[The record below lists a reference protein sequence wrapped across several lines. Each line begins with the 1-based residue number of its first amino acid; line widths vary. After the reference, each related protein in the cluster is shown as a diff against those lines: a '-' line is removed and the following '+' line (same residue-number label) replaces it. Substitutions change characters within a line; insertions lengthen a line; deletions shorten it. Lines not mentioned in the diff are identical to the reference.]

1 MKHYL
6 DELANAHPSDPT
18 SAEAREDVK
27 KKGPKEWFPYALD
40 FVGDLERVFGLWDAL
55 FAALKIAT
63 QEGLATGKTG
73 EEWVEVDVWVQGR
86 R

>member
-6 DELANAHPSDPT
+6 DELPNAHPSDPT
-18 SAEAREDVK
+18 SAEAKENVK

-40 FVGDLERVFGLWDAL
+40 FAGDLERAFKLWDAL
-55 FAALKIAT
+55 FAGLKIAEK
-63 QEGLATGKTG
+63 QGLSTGKSK
-73 EEWVEVDVWVQGR
+73 EEWEGVNEWVQGR